1 MKGVKTGGRTAGTP
15 NKITQAIRDKISET
29 VQEYYLSENFTTDI
43 QALNNRERIEYIRRI
58 TDYILPKPKPIEPE
72 IDYEDSGVS
81 RIIITSAQDCDYIRK
96 LQEIMT
102 ASGLEYPEQDYKR

>member
-15 NKITQAIRDKISET
+15 NKITQVIRDKISET
-29 VQEYYLSENFTTDI
+29 VKEYYLSENFTTDI

-72 IDYEDSGVS
+72 IDNDDSGVKT
-81 RIIITSAQDCDYIRK
+81 IIFSSAQDCDYIEK
-96 LQEIMT
+96 LQAILT